1 MKTES
6 KKRPCFRDFNPTKPS
21 FLDNARLV
29 LPWSPLHDVPTIWET
44 ATGYVFSGCKLSIL
58 VLLYSVLYFVI
69 PALYGCF
76 YLAFYILSVLGCI
89 SVLGF
94 VLRLSQNLD
103 CISVFGLGFSIFEF
117 CSFWFLS
124 ATVYIWWS
132 SASKSKHWKQ
142 LTSVEHVQNRAVARF
157 FYGEVRSKEEAD

>member
-1 MKTES
+1 MTSLLS
-6 KKRPCFRDFNPTKPS
+6 K
-21 FLDNARLV
+21 RL
-29 LPWSPLHDVPTIWET
+29 LQGML
-44 ATGYVFSGCKLSIL
+44 FSGCKLSIL

-94 VLRLSQNLD
+94 VLPLSQNLD

-142 LTSVEHVQNRAVARF
+142 LNSVEHVLIRPVARSF
-157 FYGEVRSKEEAD
+157 TGRCDPRRRRTKRVRNRRSKSLGVMN

>member
-1 MKTES
+1 M
-6 KKRPCFRDFNPTKPS
+6 
-21 FLDNARLV
+21 
-29 LPWSPLHDVPTIWET
+29 
-44 ATGYVFSGCKLSIL
+44 
-58 VLLYSVLYFVI
+58 I

-94 VLRLSQNLD
+94 VLPLSQNLD

-124 ATVYIWWS
+124 AIVYI
-132 SASKSKHWKQ
+132 
-142 LTSVEHVQNRAVARF
+142 
-157 FYGEVRSKEEAD
+157 

>member
-1 MKTES
+1 MIS
-6 KKRPCFRDFNPTKPS
+6 
-21 FLDNARLV
+21 
-29 LPWSPLHDVPTIWET
+29 
-44 ATGYVFSGCKLSIL
+44 
-58 VLLYSVLYFVI
+58 
-69 PALYGCF
+69 ALYGCF

-94 VLRLSQNLD
+94 VLPLSQNLD

-142 LTSVEHVQNRAVARF
+142 LTSVEHVLIRRVARF
-157 FYGEVRSKEEAD
+157 FTGRCDPRRRRTKRVRDRRSKSLGWWTRLSKIVLRTFWKTWVFLKFWNFKNWFFLWQRDNCIIIC